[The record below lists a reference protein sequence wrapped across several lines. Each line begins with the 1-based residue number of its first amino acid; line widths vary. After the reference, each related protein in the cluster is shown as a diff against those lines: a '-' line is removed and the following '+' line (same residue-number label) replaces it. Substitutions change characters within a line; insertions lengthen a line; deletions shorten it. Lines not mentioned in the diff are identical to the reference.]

1 MRCIFFYS
9 LLFVSCVHALSA
21 QEDDSDFE
29 PLSTHPVDE
38 GVISFKKL
46 LWWRIDLNEKQNRPF
61 FSRDNEISTVLIEAV
76 KEGVLVPYFDDKVE
90 ERMSMDAFL
99 QLLKYPDEPG
109 GLTEEE
115 KALGFE
121 ELDDDDW
128 GFEEDEDDLD
138 EVVQNEEYDT
148 RDFSIIE
155 LREAWFFDKLRSR
168 MYHDIYTVTLVLPAD
183 RNPALYEK
191 PLASFRYIDLVELFR
206 GMPKRA
212 IWYNS
217 KNAAA
222 HLNMADAFELRLFNA
237 TLVKVSNP
245 MDNRIVDVYVNSRDE
260 AIKASRYLE
269 LQLVDFETQ
278 LWEY

>member
-1 MRCIFFYS
+1 MRLSLFCS
-9 LLFVSCVHALSA
+9 ALLLFNAPILLA
-21 QEDDSDFE
+21 QEAEEGVD

-38 GVISFKKL
+38 GVIAFKKL
-46 LWWRIDLNEKQNRPF
+46 LWWRIDLNEKQNSPF
-61 FSRDNEISTVLIEAV
+61 FSRENEISTILIEAV
-76 KEGVLVPYFDDKVE
+76 KEGVLVPYVDDKVE
-90 ERMSMDAFL
+90 ERMSPEAFL
-99 QLLKYPDEPG
+99 EALKYPHDGG

-121 ELDDDDW
+121 DASEDW
-128 GFEEDEDDLD
+128 GIEEPEPAEEEEYSD
-138 EVVQNEEYDT
+138 EYDT
-148 RDFSIIE
+148 RDFSVLEI
-155 LREAWFFDKLRSR
+155 REGWFFDKLRSR
-168 MYHDIYTVTLVLPAD
+168 MYHDVYAVTLVLPAD

-191 PLASFRYIDLVELFR
+191 PLASFRFVDLVELFR

-237 TLVKVSNP
+237 VLVKVSNP
-245 MDNRIVDVYVNSRDE
+245 RDDRIVDVYSNSRDE
-260 AIKASRYLE
+260 AIRASKKLE